1 MERDNLSSSLQ
12 DYVLGEVV
20 LTDLLQL
27 DHILLRP
34 EKREFRTLRL

>member
-20 LTDLLQL
+20 LTDLLKL
-27 DHILLRP
+27 DYILLRP
-34 EKREFRTLRL
+34 EKTEFLTLRL